1 MVESRTGKA
10 RGLPWLRHRRSCVTP
25 TVWVDERLLGP
36 MESDADSHKPDET
49 GGMLIGYWSE
59 RGDAVITET
68 IEGGPAAE
76 RGRSRFV
83 PDGRWQQERLDEIYI
98 HSGRRF
104 TYLGDWHSHPTGLL
118 RPSHRDRE
126 TAKAVAKTREARA
139 PEPLTLIA
147 SGTKEGWRWGVF
159 RYRRRRGFDQLVLK
173 PFAP

>member
-1 MVESRTGKA
+1 
-10 RGLPWLRHRRSCVTP
+10 
-25 TVWVDERLLGP
+25 